1 MKPDNILFIC
11 ANERSNVERESCG
24 VTHKSFLLSRVFK
37 DECKRRGLQIRL
49 RVTSSGCLG
58 PCDEG
63 PHAVLM
69 PNNLWFQGF
78 TEDDCS
84 AIMDTIEKNIL

>member
-1 MKPDNILFIC
+1 MKPDNILFVC
-11 ANERSNVERESCG
+11 VNDRSNTERESCG
-24 VTHKSFLLSRVFK
+24 GLHNSVYLCKVLK
-37 DECKRRGLQIRL
+37 DECKRRGWQGRL

-58 PCDEG
+58 PCHEG

>member
-11 ANERSNVERESCG
+11 VNERSNAERESCG
-24 VTHKSFLLSRVFK
+24 KSHNSAHLCKMLK
-37 DECKRRGLQIRL
+37 DECKRRGWQGRL

-58 PCDEG
+58 PCHEG
-63 PHAVLM
+63 PYAVLM

-84 AIMDTIEKNIL
+84 AIMDAIEKNIF